1 MRWPLAR
8 RRAGHYDICIM
19 MRLFKSTRARVAF
32 LHDMIMAGLSFPM
45 SLYLRLG
52 DGWSWIPAGYLLE
65 STAIFV
71 GICAIVFYINR
82 LYRGIWRYASLEDL
96 TAITRAVTLALLIF
110 LPILFTITRLEFLPR
125 SIPVIN
131 WFVLIALLGGPRFLY
146 RMAKDKRAGLR
157 SALSNHRRIP
167 VVLIGAGDEAEL
179 FIREQKRN
187 THSLYDPVAL
197 VSETKG
203 RLGRDIHGVPV
214 VATLDDFTAELW
226 RKLPTPPQKFI
237 LTKESMEGEAVRRLF
252 AMAQQEGLTLNRL
265 PKMSELRSGFQDDK
279 QVVRPVAVEDL
290 LGRPQANLD
299 RPAMQALVQ
308 GRRVMITGSGGTIG
322 SELTRQ
328 ICALGPSEVALFDVS
343 EYQLYLI
350 DQEIGTKFPDLPRR
364 AILGDV
370 RDRSRVD
377 GIFERFQ
384 PELVF
389 HAAAYKHVPLVED
402 NPIEGILTNVVGSRV
417 VADAC
422 RKYKTSCMVQ
432 ISTDKA
438 VNPTNVMG
446 ATKRVAE
453 QYIQALDPVARDED
467 STRYVVVRFG
477 NVLGSTGSVVPLFQ
491 KQLAEGGPLTVTHP
505 EITRFFMTVR
515 EAVELVLQA
524 SAIGVADDKTAGRIF
539 VLDMGAPVKIVDL
552 ARQMIMLAGFE
563 PDKDIKIEFTGLRPG
578 EKLYEEL
585 LHNQEQQ
592 LPTVHDG
599 IMLAQPR
606 TTSLVT
612 LKRQLD
618 SIEALAIERDRP
630 QTLAELQKL
639 VPEFTVDSRTL
650 EPLEQ
655 ESRPAKA
662 VAAAAPTGD

>member
-1 MRWPLAR
+1 M
-8 RRAGHYDICIM
+8 I
-19 MRLFKSTRARVAF
+19 RLFKSTRARVAF
-32 LHDMIMAGLSFPM
+32 LHDMIMAGLSFPL

-52 DGWSWIPAGYLLE
+52 DGWGWIPAGYMLE
-65 STAIFV
+65 STAVFV
-71 GICAIVFYINR
+71 CICAVVFYINR

-96 TAITRAVTLALLIF
+96 TAITRAVTLAILVF
-110 LPILFTITRLEFLPR
+110 LPILFTLTRLEFLPR

-157 SALSNHRRIP
+157 NALNNHRRIP
-167 VVLIGAGDEAEL
+167 VILIGAGDEAEL

-187 THSLYDPVAL
+187 SHSIYEPVAI

-203 RLGRDIHGVPV
+203 RLGREIHGVPV
-214 VATLDDFTAELW
+214 IATLDQFEPAVW
-226 RKLPTPPQKFI
+226 NALPTPPQKLI
-237 LTKESMEGEAVRRLF
+237 LTKESIDGEILRQLF
-252 AMAQQEGLTLNRL
+252 ATAQQEGLTLDRL
-265 PKMSELRSGFQDDK
+265 PKLSELRAGLKDDR
-279 QVVRPVAVEDL
+279 QIVRPIAVEDL
-290 LGRPQANLD
+290 LGRPQAKLD
-299 RPAMQALVQ
+299 RPAMEALVK

-328 ICALGPSEVALFDVS
+328 ICALGPAEVALFDVS

-350 DQEIGTKFPDLPRR
+350 DQEIGKRFPGLPRH
-364 AILGDV
+364 AVLGDV
-370 RDRSRVD
+370 RDRQRVD
-377 GIFERFQ
+377 SAFGRFQ

-402 NPIEGILTNVVGSRV
+402 NPMEGVLTNTIGSRI

-422 RKYKTSCMVQ
+422 RRHKARCMVQ

-446 ATKRVAE
+446 ATKRLAE
-453 QYIQALDPVARDED
+453 EYIQALDPVARQEGD
-467 STRYVVVRFG
+467 TRYVVVRFG

-505 EITRFFMTVR
+505 EITRYFMTVR

-524 SAIGVADDKTAGRIF
+524 SAIGVKDDTTAGRIF
-539 VLDMGAPVKIVDL
+539 VLDMGAPVKIADL
-552 ARQMIMLAGFE
+552 ARQMIMLAGLE
-563 PDKDIKIEFTGLRPG
+563 PGKDIKVEYTGLRPG

-592 LPTVHDG
+592 LPTVTDG

-606 TTSLVT
+606 TSA
-612 LKRQLD
+612 LD
-618 SIEALAIERDRP
+618 SLQASLDRMETLAIARDRAS
-630 QTLAELQKL
+630 TLAELKKF
-639 VPEFTVDSRTL
+639 VPEYTPDERTL
-650 EPLEQ
+650 PLQ
-655 ESRPAKA
+655 KDADRKA
-662 VAAAAPTGD
+662 DQVTVAAPSGD

>member
-1 MRWPLAR
+1 M
-8 RRAGHYDICIM
+8 I
-19 MRLFKSTRARVAF
+19 RLFKSTRARVAF
-32 LHDMIMAGLSFPM
+32 LHDMIMAGLSFPL

-52 DGWSWIPAGYLLE
+52 DSWDWLPATYVLE
-65 STAIFV
+65 STGIFV
-71 GICAIVFYINR
+71 GICAVVFYFNKQ
-82 LYRGIWRYASLEDL
+82 YRGIWRYASLEDL
-96 TAITRAVTLALLIF
+96 TAITRAVTIAILVF
-110 LPILFTITRLEFLPR
+110 LPILFTLTRLEFLPR

-146 RMAKDKRAGLR
+146 RMAKDKRANLR
-157 SALSNHRRIP
+157 STLSNRRRIP
-167 VVLIGAGDEAEL
+167 VILIGAGDEAEL

-187 THSLYDPVAL
+187 SSSIYDPIAI

-203 RLGRDIHGVPV
+203 RLGREIHGVPV
-214 VATLDDFTAELW
+214 ISTIADFTPETW
-226 RKLPTPPQKFI
+226 KKLSSAPQKLI
-237 LTKESMEGEAVRRLF
+237 LTKETMDGEVLRALF
-252 AMAQQEGLTLNRL
+252 AMAQQEGLTLDRL
-265 PKMSELRSGFQDDK
+265 PKLSELRAGFQDDK
-279 QVVRPVAVEDL
+279 QVVRPIAVEDL
-290 LGRPQANLD
+290 LGRPQAKLD
-299 RPAMQALVQ
+299 RPAMEALVK

-328 ICALGPSEVALFDVS
+328 ICALGPSELALYEVS

-350 DQEIGTKFPDLPRR
+350 DQEIGKRFPHIPRH

-370 RDRSRVD
+370 RDRKRVD
-377 GIFERFQ
+377 SAFERFQ

-402 NPIEGILTNVVGSRV
+402 NPMEGVLTNIMGSRI

-422 RKYKTSCMVQ
+422 RRHKARCMVQ

-446 ATKRVAE
+446 ATKRLAE
-453 QYIQALDPVARDED
+453 EYIQALDPVARDEN

-505 EITRFFMTVR
+505 EITRYFMTVR

-524 SAIGVADDKTAGRIF
+524 SAIGVKDDTTAGRIF
-539 VLDMGAPVKIVDL
+539 VLDMGAPVKIADL
-552 ARQMIMLAGFE
+552 ARQMIMLAGME
-563 PDKDIKIEFTGLRPG
+563 PDKDIKIEYTGLRPG

-585 LHNQEQQ
+585 LHTQEQQ
-592 LPTVHDG
+592 LPTVTDG

-606 TTSLVT
+606 TSALDVLQRSLDRMET
-612 LKRQLD
+612 LAQ
-618 SIEALAIERDRP
+618 ARDREE
-630 QTLAELQKL
+630 TLAELKKF
-639 VPEFTVDSRTL
+639 VPEYTPDERTL
-650 EPLEQ
+650 LPK
-655 ESRPAKA
+655 ESQCRRVELPKT
-662 VAAAAPTGD
+662 AAPSGD